1 MFFKLFFLTK
11 FCVGLEPEL
20 EQVKD
25 YYTSFQVYTGECQL
39 KKISFSENFLKRE
52 QLLQERKFFVRFIK
66 EIYGHKY

>member
-25 YYTSFQVYTGECQL
+25 YYTSFQVYTGYTDV
-39 KKISFSENFLKRE
+39 S
-52 QLLQERKFFVRFIK
+52 
-66 EIYGHKY
+66 

>member
-1 MFFKLFFLTK
+1 ML
-11 FCVGLEPEL
+11 PEL

-39 KKISFSENFLKRE
+39 KKISFSENFLERE
-52 QLLQERKFFVRFIK
+52 QLLQERKFFVKFIK